1 MENVEDIVESKAS
14 VEEICKYIQEH
25 NIDKKSIIENRKFQE
40 KLYKELSETNFSYSC
55 IRTVV
60 EVFGVNNCIE
70 NIDLD
75 SLRNLNSS
83 YRYIVTLSNYC
94 DSKEIINK
102 VASDEKYCDYF
113 LKNIDNCYFLLEK
126 ANYDDVRK
134 IIGNVESNKENYKN
148 LNYFY
153 RGIDNESK
161 EKLLKE
167 DLSYDLVKEIISSSN
182 KKIQQSFIS
191 NDPRAL
197 TMCKD
202 FNVLKMAED
211 GIQFPTDIMKQD
223 YFFEKLKA
231 DNFVDFR
238 RNINRL
244 YRNNYSD
251 IIQRKVDK
259 YRENIINSYDKAKE
273 IFKQYDF
280 QTQDQIDK
288 LYDNNRDYI
297 LDSETKF
304 NIVSNLKDK
313 EKLNQYLKKRTSEK
327 LSEVIIDSLFNDTKN
342 NVSLN
347 INEMLKYNDYLS
359 ENKKVLDGDKSD
371 FYSIIKN
378 LDNIPNDK
386 KIEMYEN
393 LKEKNVMASFYN
405 DISKLREIS
414 YQEISDSLF
423 KTENNI
429 DSFSIEESEKNN
441 IGVYDLSKKSYYLLV
456 RVLSREYH
464 EGTNSSQS
472 SYSLISDKNLS
483 VFENAT
489 NSLIYVYDKIDPK
502 RIINVYQGDSYTV
515 DDKNN
520 LTNRV
525 NRIATPKEI
534 VESNSSFSE
543 INIANEKNRD
553 YNETDENYKY
563 KEMKPT
569 GVLCIGK
576 ITKRQVDECKRL
588 NIPLLDTG
596 KEIEKSQNIKQVEEE
611 QYDIDIN

>member
-40 KLYKELSETNFSYSC
+40 KLYKELSETSFSYSC
-55 IRTVV
+55 IRIVV

-288 LYDNNRDYI
+288 LYDNNKDYI

-378 LDNIPNDK
+378 LDNISNDK

-543 INIANEKNRD
+543 INIANEKNKD
-553 YNETDENYKY
+553 YNGTDENYKY

-611 QYDIDIN
+611 QYDIYIN

>member
-40 KLYKELSETNFSYSC
+40 KLYKELSETSFSYSC
-55 IRTVV
+55 IRIVV

-288 LYDNNRDYI
+288 LYDNNKDYI

-543 INIANEKNRD
+543 INIANEKNKD
-553 YNETDENYKY
+553 YNGTDENYKY

>member
-161 EKLLKE
+161 ENLLKE

-259 YRENIINSYDKAKE
+259 YRENIIDSYDKAKE

-288 LYDNNRDYI
+288 LYDNNKDYI

-441 IGVYDLSKKSYYLLV
+441 VEVYDLSKKSYYLLV

-543 INIANEKNRD
+543 INIANEKNKD
-553 YNETDENYKY
+553 YNGTDENYKY

>member
-202 FNVLKMAED
+202 FNILKMAED

-288 LYDNNRDYI
+288 LYDNNKDYI

>member
-40 KLYKELSETNFSYSC
+40 KLYKELSETSFSYSC
-55 IRTVV
+55 IRIVV

-543 INIANEKNRD
+543 INIANEKNKD
-553 YNETDENYKY
+553 YNGTDENYKY

-596 KEIEKSQNIKQVEEE
+596 KEIEKVQNIRQIQEE

>member
-288 LYDNNRDYI
+288 LYDNNKDYI

-441 IGVYDLSKKSYYLLV
+441 VEVYDLSKKSYYLLV

-543 INIANEKNRD
+543 INIANEKNKD
-553 YNETDENYKY
+553 YNGTDENYKY

-569 GVLCIGK
+569 GILSIGK
-576 ITKRQVDECKRL
+576 ITKRQIDECKRL

-596 KEIEKSQNIKQVEEE
+596 KEIEKVQNIRQIEEE

>member
-1 MENVEDIVESKAS
+1 MDNIEDIVGSSAS
-14 VEEICKYIQEH
+14 IEEICEYVKDH
-25 NIDKKSIIENRKFQE
+25 NIDKKGIIENNKFKE
-40 KLYKELSETNFSYSC
+40 KLYKELEENNFSYSC
-55 IRTVV
+55 IRNVV
-60 EVFGVNNCIE
+60 ETFGANICID
-70 NIDLD
+70 NLDIDKIKD
-75 SLRNLNSS
+75 LNSS

-94 DSKEIINK
+94 DSKQIINK
-102 VASDEKYCDYF
+102 VALDDKYYDYF
-113 LKNIDNCYFLLEK
+113 LKNIDNCYSLLEN
-126 ANYDDVRK
+126 ATYDDVRK
-134 IIGNVESNKENYKN
+134 IIGKVENDKDKYKN

-153 RGIDNESK
+153 RGINNESK

-167 DLSYDLVKEIISSSN
+167 DLSYDLVKDIISSSN

-223 YFFEKLKA
+223 YFFEKLKS
-231 DNFVDFR
+231 DNFVNFR

-251 IIQRKVDK
+251 IIQRKVDN
-259 YRENIINSYDKAKE
+259 YRESIINSYDKEKG
-273 IFKQYDF
+273 IFKEYDF
-280 QTQDQIDK
+280 QTQEQIDK
-288 LYDNNRDYI
+288 LYESNKDYI
-297 LDSETKF
+297 LDGNTKF
-304 NIVSNLKDK
+304 DIIKNLKDK
-313 EKLNQYLKKRTSEK
+313 EKLNEYLKKRTSEK
-327 LSEVIIDSLFNDTKN
+327 LSEVIIDSLFNDTKK

-359 ENKKVLDGDKSD
+359 ENKKVLDSNKSD

-386 KIEMYEN
+386 KIEMYEE
-393 LKEKNVMASFYN
+393 LKEKNVMADFYN
-405 DISKLREIS
+405 DISTLKEMS

-423 KTENNI
+423 KAEDNI
-429 DSFSIEESEKNN
+429 DAFSIEESEKNN
-441 IGVYDLSKKSYYLLV
+441 IEIYDLSKKSYYLLV
-456 RVLSREYH
+456 RVLNRQYH
-464 EGTNSSQS
+464 EGTNRSQS

-489 NSLIYVYDKIDPK
+489 NGIVYVYDRVDPK
-502 RIINVYQGDSYTV
+502 RIINVYEGDSYTV
-515 DDKNN
+515 DDKDN

-525 NRIATPKEI
+525 NRIASPKEI

-543 INIANEKNRD
+543 INIANEENKQ
-553 YNETDENYKY
+553 YNGVDENYKY

-569 GVLCIGK
+569 GILSMGD
-576 ITKRQVDECKRL
+576 ITKEQIEECKRL
-588 NIPLLDTG
+588 NVPLLDTG
-596 KEIEKSQNIKQVEEE
+596 KVIEKKKNINQIEEE
-611 QYDIDIN
+611 QYDMDIN

>member
-288 LYDNNRDYI
+288 LYDNNKDYI

-429 DSFSIEESEKNN
+429 DSFF
-441 IGVYDLSKKSYYLLV
+441 Y
-456 RVLSREYH
+456 
-464 EGTNSSQS
+464 
-472 SYSLISDKNLS
+472 
-483 VFENAT
+483 
-489 NSLIYVYDKIDPK
+489 
-502 RIINVYQGDSYTV
+502 
-515 DDKNN
+515 
-520 LTNRV
+520 
-525 NRIATPKEI
+525 
-534 VESNSSFSE
+534 
-543 INIANEKNRD
+543 
-553 YNETDENYKY
+553 
-563 KEMKPT
+563 
-569 GVLCIGK
+569 
-576 ITKRQVDECKRL
+576 
-588 NIPLLDTG
+588 
-596 KEIEKSQNIKQVEEE
+596 
-611 QYDIDIN
+611 

>member
-14 VEEICKYIQEH
+14 VEEIRKYIQEH

-288 LYDNNRDYI
+288 LYDNNKDYI

>member
-40 KLYKELSETNFSYSC
+40 KLYKELSETSFSYSC
-55 IRTVV
+55 IRIVV

-288 LYDNNRDYI
+288 LYDNNKDYI

-596 KEIEKSQNIKQVEEE
+596 KEIEKVQNIRQIEEE

>member
-40 KLYKELSETNFSYSC
+40 KLYKELSETSFSYSC
-55 IRTVV
+55 IRIVV

-259 YRENIINSYDKAKE
+259 YRENIIDSYDKAKE

-378 LDNIPNDK
+378 LDNISNDK

-429 DSFSIEESEKNN
+429 DSFSIEESEEINVE
-441 IGVYDLSKKSYYLLV
+441 VYDLSKKSYYLLV

>member
-55 IRTVV
+55 IRIVV

-259 YRENIINSYDKAKE
+259 YRENIIDSYDKAKE

-288 LYDNNRDYI
+288 LYDNNKDYI

-423 KTENNI
+423 KPENNI

-596 KEIEKSQNIKQVEEE
+596 KEIEKVQNIRQIQEE

>member
-288 LYDNNRDYI
+288 LYDNNKDYI

-441 IGVYDLSKKSYYLLV
+441 VEVYDLSKKSYYLLV

-543 INIANEKNRD
+543 INIANEKNKD
-553 YNETDENYKY
+553 YNGTDENYKY

>member
-55 IRTVV
+55 IRIVV

-288 LYDNNRDYI
+288 LYDNNKDYI

-441 IGVYDLSKKSYYLLV
+441 VEVYDLSKKSYYLLV

-543 INIANEKNRD
+543 INIANEKNKD
-553 YNETDENYKY
+553 YNGTDENYKY

-569 GVLCIGK
+569 GILSIGK
-576 ITKRQVDECKRL
+576 ITKRQIDECKRL

-596 KEIEKSQNIKQVEEE
+596 KEIEKSQNIKQIEEE

>member
-55 IRTVV
+55 IRIVV

-288 LYDNNRDYI
+288 LYDNNKDYI

-313 EKLNQYLKKRTSEK
+313 EKLNQYLKKITSEK

-378 LDNIPNDK
+378 LDNISNDK

-543 INIANEKNRD
+543 INIANEKNKD
-553 YNETDENYKY
+553 YNGTDENYKY

>member
-55 IRTVV
+55 IRIVV

-288 LYDNNRDYI
+288 LYDNNKDYI

-543 INIANEKNRD
+543 INIANEKNKD
-553 YNETDENYKY
+553 YNGTDENYKY

-569 GVLCIGK
+569 GILSIGK
-576 ITKRQVDECKRL
+576 ITKRQIDECKRL

-596 KEIEKSQNIKQVEEE
+596 KEIEKVQNIRQIEEE

>member
-55 IRTVV
+55 IRIVV

-288 LYDNNRDYI
+288 LYDNNKDYI

-441 IGVYDLSKKSYYLLV
+441 VEVYDLSKKSYYLLV

-543 INIANEKNRD
+543 INIANEKNKD
-553 YNETDENYKY
+553 YNGTDENYKY

>member
-1 MENVEDIVESKAS
+1 MDNIEDIVGSSAS
-14 VEEICKYIQEH
+14 IEEICEYVKDH
-25 NIDKKSIIENRKFQE
+25 NIDKKGIIENNKFKE
-40 KLYKELSETNFSYSC
+40 KLYKELGENNFSYSC
-55 IRTVV
+55 IRNVV
-60 EVFGVNNCIE
+60 ETFGANICID
-70 NIDLD
+70 NLDIDKIKD
-75 SLRNLNSS
+75 LNSS

-94 DSKEIINK
+94 DSKQIINK
-102 VASDEKYCDYF
+102 VALDDKYYDYF
-113 LKNIDNCYFLLEK
+113 LKNIDNCYSLLEN
-126 ANYDDVRK
+126 ATYDDVRK
-134 IIGNVESNKENYKN
+134 IIGKVENDKDKYKN

-153 RGIDNESK
+153 RGINNESK

-167 DLSYDLVKEIISSSN
+167 DLSYDLVKDIISSSN

-202 FNVLKMAED
+202 FNILKMAED

-223 YFFEKLKA
+223 YFFEKLKS
-231 DNFVDFR
+231 DNFVNFR

-251 IIQRKVDK
+251 IIQRKVDN
-259 YRENIINSYDKAKE
+259 YRESIINSYDKEKG
-273 IFKQYDF
+273 IFKEYDF
-280 QTQDQIDK
+280 QTQEQIDK
-288 LYDNNRDYI
+288 LYESNKDYI
-297 LDSETKF
+297 LDGNTKF
-304 NIVSNLKDK
+304 DIIKNLKDK
-313 EKLNQYLKKRTSEK
+313 EKLNEYLKKRTSEK

-359 ENKKVLDGDKSD
+359 ENKKVLDSNKSD

-393 LKEKNVMASFYN
+393 LKEKNIMADFYN

-441 IGVYDLSKKSYYLLV
+441 VEVYDLSKKSYYLLV

-489 NSLIYVYDKIDPK
+489 NGIVYVYDRVDPK
-502 RIINVYQGDSYTV
+502 RIINVYEGDSYTV
-515 DDKNN
+515 DDKDN

-525 NRIATPKEI
+525 NRIASPKEI

-543 INIANEKNRD
+543 INIANEENKQ
-553 YNETDENYKY
+553 YNGVDENYKY

-569 GVLCIGK
+569 GILSMGD
-576 ITKRQVDECKRL
+576 ITKEQIEECKRL
-588 NIPLLDTG
+588 DVPLLDTG
-596 KEIEKSQNIKQVEEE
+596 KVIEKKENINQIEEE
-611 QYDIDIN
+611 QYDMDIN

>member
-288 LYDNNRDYI
+288 LYDNNKDYI

-414 YQEISDSLF
+414 YQEISNSLF

>member
-55 IRTVV
+55 IRIVV

-259 YRENIINSYDKAKE
+259 YRENIIDSYDKAKE

-288 LYDNNRDYI
+288 LYDNNKDYI

-423 KTENNI
+423 KPENNI

-543 INIANEKNRD
+543 INIANEKNKD
-553 YNETDENYKY
+553 YNGTDENYKY

>member
-40 KLYKELSETNFSYSC
+40 KLYKELSETSFSYSC
-55 IRTVV
+55 IRIVV

-288 LYDNNRDYI
+288 LYDNNKDYI

-569 GVLCIGK
+569 GILSIGK
-576 ITKRQVDECKRL
+576 ITKRQIDECKRL

-596 KEIEKSQNIKQVEEE
+596 KEIEKVQNIRQIEEE

>member
-40 KLYKELSETNFSYSC
+40 KLYKELSETSFSYSC
-55 IRTVV
+55 IRIVV

-378 LDNIPNDK
+378 LDNISNDK

-543 INIANEKNRD
+543 INIANEKNKD
-553 YNETDENYKY
+553 YNGTDENYKY

-596 KEIEKSQNIKQVEEE
+596 KEIEKVQNIRQIQEE

>member
-55 IRTVV
+55 IRIVV

-161 EKLLKE
+161 ENLLKE

-288 LYDNNRDYI
+288 LYDNNKDYI

-423 KTENNI
+423 KPENNI

-543 INIANEKNRD
+543 INIANEKNKD
-553 YNETDENYKY
+553 YNGTDENYKY

-569 GVLCIGK
+569 GILSIGK
-576 ITKRQVDECKRL
+576 ITKRQIDECKRL

-596 KEIEKSQNIKQVEEE
+596 KEIEKVQNIRQIEEE

>member
-40 KLYKELSETNFSYSC
+40 KLYKELSETSFSYSC
-55 IRTVV
+55 IRIVV

-288 LYDNNRDYI
+288 LYDNNKDYI

-543 INIANEKNRD
+543 INIANEKNKD
-553 YNETDENYKY
+553 YNGTDENYKY

-596 KEIEKSQNIKQVEEE
+596 KEIEKVQNIKQIQEE

>member
-55 IRTVV
+55 IRIVV

-288 LYDNNRDYI
+288 LYDNNKDYI

-313 EKLNQYLKKRTSEK
+313 EKLNQYLKKITSEK

-543 INIANEKNRD
+543 INIANEKNKD
-553 YNETDENYKY
+553 YNGTDENYKY

>member
-55 IRTVV
+55 IRIVV

-288 LYDNNRDYI
+288 LYDNNKDYI

>member
-40 KLYKELSETNFSYSC
+40 KLYKELSETSFSYSC
-55 IRTVV
+55 IRIVV

-288 LYDNNRDYI
+288 LYDNNKDYI

-543 INIANEKNRD
+543 INIANEKNKD
-553 YNETDENYKY
+553 YNGTDENYKY

-596 KEIEKSQNIKQVEEE
+596 KEIEKVQNIRQIQEE

>member
-1 MENVEDIVESKAS
+1 MERD
-14 VEEICKYIQEH
+14 
-25 NIDKKSIIENRKFQE
+25 RE
-40 KLYKELSETNFSYSC
+40 K
-55 IRTVV
+55 
-60 EVFGVNNCIE
+60 
-70 NIDLD
+70 
-75 SLRNLNSS
+75 
-83 YRYIVTLSNYC
+83 
-94 DSKEIINK
+94 
-102 VASDEKYCDYF
+102 
-113 LKNIDNCYFLLEK
+113 
-126 ANYDDVRK
+126 
-134 IIGNVESNKENYKN
+134 YKN

-251 IIQRKVDK
+251 IIQRKVDN
-259 YRENIINSYDKAKE
+259 YRESIINSYDKAKG

-288 LYDNNRDYI
+288 LYDNNKDYI

-378 LDNIPNDK
+378 LDNITNDK

-596 KEIEKSQNIKQVEEE
+596 KEIEKITK
-611 QYDIDIN
+611 Y

>member
-40 KLYKELSETNFSYSC
+40 KLYKELSETSFSYSC
-55 IRTVV
+55 IRNVV

-288 LYDNNRDYI
+288 LYDNNKDYI

-313 EKLNQYLKKRTSEK
+313 EKLNQYLKKITSEK

-489 NSLIYVYDKIDPK
+489 NSLIYVYDKINPK

-569 GVLCIGK
+569 GILSIGK
-576 ITKRQVDECKRL
+576 ITKRQIDECKRL

-596 KEIEKSQNIKQVEEE
+596 KEIEKVQNIRQIEEE

>member
-288 LYDNNRDYI
+288 LYDNNKDYI

-429 DSFSIEESEKNN
+429 DSFSIEESEENN
-441 IGVYDLSKKSYYLLV
+441 VEVYDLSKKSYYLLV

>member
-40 KLYKELSETNFSYSC
+40 KLYKELSETSFSYSC
-55 IRTVV
+55 IRIVV

-288 LYDNNRDYI
+288 LYDNNKDYI

-441 IGVYDLSKKSYYLLV
+441 VEVYDLSKKSYYLLV

-569 GVLCIGK
+569 GILSIGK
-576 ITKRQVDECKRL
+576 ITKRQIDECKRL

>member
-55 IRTVV
+55 IRIVV

-288 LYDNNRDYI
+288 LYDNNKDYI

-313 EKLNQYLKKRTSEK
+313 EKLNQYLKKITSEK

>member
-40 KLYKELSETNFSYSC
+40 KLYKELSETSFSYSC
-55 IRTVV
+55 IRIVV

-288 LYDNNRDYI
+288 LYDNNKDYI

-359 ENKKVLDGDKSD
+359 ENKKVLVGDKSD

>member
-55 IRTVV
+55 IRIVV

-288 LYDNNRDYI
+288 LYDNNKDYI

-313 EKLNQYLKKRTSEK
+313 EKLNQYLKKITSEK

-423 KTENNI
+423 KPENNI

-543 INIANEKNRD
+543 INIANEKNKD
-553 YNETDENYKY
+553 YNGTDENYKY

>member
-378 LDNIPNDK
+378 LDNISNDK

-429 DSFSIEESEKNN
+429 DSFSIEESEEINVE
-441 IGVYDLSKKSYYLLV
+441 VYDLSKKSYYLLV

-543 INIANEKNRD
+543 INIANEKNKD
-553 YNETDENYKY
+553 YNGTDENYKY

-596 KEIEKSQNIKQVEEE
+596 KEIEKVQNIRQIQEE

>member
-55 IRTVV
+55 IRIVV

-288 LYDNNRDYI
+288 LYDNNKDYI

-378 LDNIPNDK
+378 LDNISNDK

-441 IGVYDLSKKSYYLLV
+441 IEVYDLSKKSYYLLV

-596 KEIEKSQNIKQVEEE
+596 KEIEKVQNIRQIQEE

>member
-161 EKLLKE
+161 ENLLKE

-259 YRENIINSYDKAKE
+259 YRENIIDSYDKAKE

-288 LYDNNRDYI
+288 LYDNNKDYI

-441 IGVYDLSKKSYYLLV
+441 VEVYDLSKKSYYLLV

-543 INIANEKNRD
+543 INIANEKNKD
-553 YNETDENYKY
+553 YDGTDENYKY